1 MRNINIDQT
10 HSRAIAREIGER
22 LRGLLR
28 EETELPSSLKRRMQK
43 LRELDERR
51 PLFPAET
58 SGSRNQHATAR
69 TDQLKWE

>member
-43 LRELDERR
+43 LRELDET
-51 PLFPAET
+51 PSIVP
-58 SGSRNQHATAR
+58 SGNERFSSEDNSVIVPF
-69 TDQLKWE
+69 